1 MELKT
6 MKYLAGLFIA
16 LTIVMAGVAVFE
28 YSSHSSKSNDYSS
41 LKTNYDSQQ
50 ASVVLNAAYSHWN
63 YISIENSSLLT
74 TQYESNATLTW
85 IGGPLA
91 GKYTGETNIIATWTK
106 FFNAWSAVWFYTISP
121 PSVSVSGN
129 EATVQSMNQFIVT
142 PATSSYQV
150 QYINVSYTLNNTYVN
165 NTWLISQEI
174 WHIVGAGF
182 ISSTEAFTINN
193 YVENLAFNHWNNIA
207 IENVSAVMT
216 EYARNATLY
225 WIGGSLNGTYK
236 GYASINSTWTK
247 FFNAWSAVWFYTE
260 TPPVIAYNGNDVKLN
275 ASVQFVVQN
284 AANTS
289 QFKFINV
296 TYTIVYSFEG
306 FNTSKGMPNFLIT
319 SETFMITGINTLSKI

>member
-1 MELKT
+1 MEIKT
-6 MKYLAGLFIA
+6 LKYLAGLFIA

-28 YSSHSSKSNDYSS
+28 YSSYSAKSSDYSS
-41 LKTNYDSQQ
+41 LKTNYNSQQ
-50 ASVVLNAAYSHWN
+50 ASVVLDAAYSHWN
-63 YISIENSSLLT
+63 YISIENSSLLNN
-74 TQYESNATLTW
+74 QYESNATLTW

-91 GKYTGETNIIATWTK
+91 GKYMGESNIISTWNK
-106 FFNAWSAVWFYTISP
+106 FFNAWSAVWFYTINP

-129 EATVQSMNQFIVT
+129 EAYVNSLNQFIVT
-142 PATSSYQV
+142 PANNQNQV
-150 QYINVSYTLNNTYVN
+150 QYINVSYTLNYTNVN
-165 NTWLISQEI
+165 NTWLISGEI

-182 ISSTEAFTINN
+182 ISSTQEFTINN

-216 EYARNATLY
+216 EYASNATLY
-225 WIGGSLNGTYK
+225 WVGGSLNGTYK
-236 GYASINSTWTK
+236 GYTSINSTWTK

-260 TPPVIAYNGNDVKLN
+260 SPPTIVYNGNEVKVS
-275 ASVQFVVQN
+275 APVQFVVQN

-306 FNTSKGMPNFLIT
+306 FNVSKGMPNFLIT
-319 SETFMITGINTLSKI
+319 SETFMITGINSLSKI